1 MIQPNDSLHFVG
13 IAGTA
18 MASVAAALKAQGRRV
33 TGSDQGVY
41 PPMSDFLEAR
51 DIEVA
56 TPYAASNLDGAPDHI
71 VIGNAVSRGN
81 PEVERALAERMSVVS
96 LPELVYQTVLRRTR
110 NLVVTGTH
118 GKTTTASLLT
128 WILESSGRKP
138 SFLIGGIAENL
149 GEGARFTDGE
159 FTVVEG
165 DEYDSA
171 FFDKRSKFIHYAP
184 EIAIFNNLEFD
195 HADIFDSLDAVKKT
209 FLHFVRLI
217 PNNGLALINGD
228 EPNLGEVAAFPH
240 CPKRTFGFSANCN
253 ATISIEEPAGS
264 EGARFRLSDTT
275 FTSPLYGEF
284 NVRNAC
290 AAILAART
298 VGVSDAEI
306 QEALSSF
313 RGIKRR
319 MTIRG
324 EVRGV
329 TVIDDFAHHPTA
341 IRETLVALKS
351 RFPGRRIIAA
361 FEPRSNTT
369 RRRRFQSELAE
380 SLSVAH
386 AAFIANVARI
396 DQIPPNERLD
406 IHQLSKDIQS
416 TGAIAEAIDDTDLIA
431 QKIIELA
438 KEGDIV
444 TVLSNGG
451 FGGIH
456 QKLLEGLARNP

>member
-13 IAGTA
+13 IGGTA
-18 MASVAAALKAQGRRV
+18 MAAVAAALKAQGRRV

-41 PPMSDFLEAR
+41 PPMSDFLKAR
-51 DIEVA
+51 DIEVS
-56 TPYAASNLDGAPDHI
+56 TPYAASHLDGAPDHI
-71 VIGNAVSRGN
+71 VIGNAISRGN
-81 PEVERALAERMSVVS
+81 PEVERALAERMSFVS

-209 FLHFVRLI
+209 FLHFVRLV
-217 PNNGLALINGD
+217 PNNGLAIINGD
-228 EPNLGEVAAFPH
+228 EPNLQQVTEFPH
-240 CPKRTFGFSANCN
+240 CPKRTFGFSESCD
-253 ATISIEEPAGS
+253 ATISIEKPDGL
-264 EGARFRLSDTT
+264 EGAKFRLGDTV
-275 FTSPLYGEF
+275 FSSPLYGDF
-284 NVRNAC
+284 NVRNAS

-298 VGVSDAEI
+298 IGVSDAEI

-341 IRETLVALKS
+341 IRETLVTLKS
-351 RFPGRRIIAA
+351 RFPGRKIIAA

-380 SLSVAH
+380 ALSEAH
-386 AAFIANVARI
+386 VAFIGNVARI
-396 DQIPPNERLD
+396 DQIPEGERLD
-406 IHQLSKDIQS
+406 IYQLSQDIQS
-416 TGAIAEAIDDTDLIA
+416 TGALAEAIDDTDLIV
-431 QKIIELA
+431 QKITGLA
-438 KEGDIV
+438 QEGDVIA
-444 TVLSNGG
+444 VLSNGG
-451 FGGIH
+451 FDGIH
-456 QKLLEGLARNP
+456 EKLIEGLGASV